1 MRTKSTLYN
10 LVTAA
15 VFAAIIFLAT
25 AYLFHIPTGFN
36 SGYIHLGDT
45 FIYLVACILPTPY
58 AMAAASIGAA
68 LSDGLT
74 GSAIYVIP
82 TLIIKAILVLYFTSK
97 STSIINKRNVIAIFL
112 AGITGLLGYYLAES
126 VMVNNFI
133 APLFEIPIGCIQP
146 IASGILFVVVGMSL
160 DKAKIKQRI
169 KKFY

>member
-1 MRTKSTLYN
+1 MKTKPAIYN

-15 VFAAIIFLAT
+15 VFAAIIFLTT

-36 SGYIHLGDT
+36 GGYIHLGDT
-45 FIYLVACILPTPY
+45 FVYLVACILPTPY

-97 STSIINKRNVIAIFL
+97 SSNIINKRNIVALFL

-126 VMVNNFI
+126 IMFHNFI
-133 APLFEIPIGCIQP
+133 APLFEIPIGSIQP

-160 DKAKIKQRI
+160 DKSGLKKRI
-169 KKFY
+169 DKF